1 MFFFVHRKYSYR
13 KLHTKKF
20 KSTSNYLLRYLLS
33 SPSTLHLFSPLLPLP
48 PLPHYCHVPFPLSF
62 PVLFFVFCFLF
73 FVFCFLFFVFCFF
86 VFLFFCFF
94 VFLFFC
100 FFVFCFLLFAFVLCV
115 YIFLLIWLK
124 LILNLRFRS

>member
-48 PLPHYCHVPFPLSF
+48 PLPHYSHVPFPLSF

-73 FVFCFLFFVFCFF
+73 FVFCFLFFCFF
-86 VFLFFCFF
+86 VFLFFCF
-94 VFLFFC
+94 LFFA
-100 FFVFCFLLFAFVLCV
+100 FCFCFMCI
-115 YIFLLIWLK
+115 YI
-124 LILNLRFRS
+124 S

>member
-48 PLPHYCHVPFPLSF
+48 PLPHYSHVPFPLSF

-73 FVFCFLFFVFCFF
+73 FVFFFLFF

-100 FFVFCFLLFAFVLCV
+100 FFVFLFFVFCFLLLFYV
-115 YIFLLIWLK
+115 YIYFY
-124 LILNLRFRS
+124 